1 MKVSQFFAEMIES
14 TATDITTPDDT
25 RNTTIVIR
33 SRRTSS
39 CDLSNIGPLALLNA
53 QRIFQIRQAP
63 EMMKHEVKSTTL
75 NKRILVKI
83 ANLPN
88 WWNHK

>member
-1 MKVSQFFAEMIES
+1 ES
-14 TATDITTPDDT
+14 TAIDITTPDDT
-25 RNTTIVIR
+25 INTTIVIR

-39 CDLSNIGPLALLNA
+39 GHLSNTAPLALLNA
-53 QRIFQIRQAP
+53 QRIFQVRQAA

-75 NKRILVKI
+75 NKRILVKTV
-83 ANLPN
+83 NLPN